1 MALELYKP
9 EEATR
14 SRGGIAVCV
23 GALLLYGV
31 LSLYE
36 WLGSFEAMEKDFSGG
51 MFGDEFPLN
60 ARVLIAAILLFACA
74 ISVYIAVNNQRAVE
88 FLISTEA
95 EMTKVSWPTKQEVFQ
110 NSFVVI
116 VVTVLIG
123 IYLGLVDLA
132 LAAFKNNIPWD
143 TFWGNVFGG
152 GA

>member
-1 MALELYKP
+1 
-9 EEATR
+9 
-14 SRGGIAVCV
+14 
-23 GALLLYGV
+23 
-31 LSLYE
+31 
-36 WLGSFEAMEKDFSGG
+36 